1 MLSTSFKTN
10 WLIATGALI
19 GVFCIAI
26 QTWYAIQQDR
36 LQTLSAERSNGLVAV
51 RILEEHVTQTM
62 NDGLQKLDA
71 MAKAIAPRAAD
82 SQAVVNTLASHVE
95 KDQRFIK
102 SVRFIDNFGHS
113 WINSQDFPAHQMDSA
128 DKPEIRYLLTHP
140 EVQQIQIGHPY
151 QSPYDSQLV
160 IPLVKNVYNQK
171 QLRVGII
178 STDIRLSYFADLY
191 ARVAKENN
199 AMLALIANDGFVIV
213 RSPFEARYL
222 DRDISQ
228 STASQIINGNPVE
241 GALQDPDWL
250 DDEAERLYIYRK
262 LQEFPLT
269 VVYGR
274 ELESVLA
281 PWQERSNAR
290 IAITVILTTILCLVL
305 LVLAWQLQRL
315 RRAEAHSKQ
324 TELQFANV
332 FSRSPNPLTL
342 INLNTTEIE
351 EVNQAWLDL
360 FAYQRSAI
368 LGNFRELQKQIWA
381 DPNELREFSNLLIA
395 GSEVD
400 RFTAHL
406 LTQSGELL
414 TCWLSARPYGDA
426 SSKRYIITSQNVTRQ
441 LAAEAAIRE
450 LNQELEQRVS
460 QRTANL
466 EKSNTELAQAL
477 ASLKAMQNEMIR
489 QEKLA
494 SLGAL
499 VAGIAHELNTPIGN
513 SVTIASTIIDEA
525 QTMQKMIDQGQ
536 LRRSAFLEFLE
547 RLKSGADVLLR
558 SLSRASELILSFK
571 HVAVDQSS
579 EKRRRFDLRQ
589 VIEEIVLTNTAL
601 FAKTP
606 YSLELELSTGIT
618 MNSFPGAL
626 GQILTNLITNAL
638 AHGFDGRSSGKMKI
652 RSVLIET
659 ENVRLEFSDD
669 GVGIPEHHL
678 SRVYDPFFT
687 TKFGQGG
694 SGLGLNIVYNLVTE
708 VLGGK
713 IELDSQPERGT
724 RISLILP
731 LEAP

>member
-26 QTWYAIQQDR
+26 QTWYVMQQDR
-36 LQTLSAERSNGLVAV
+36 LQTLAAERANGLVAV
-51 RILEEHVTQTM
+51 RILEEHVAQTM
-62 NDGLQKLDA
+62 ADGLQKLEA
-71 MAKAIAPRAAD
+71 MANTIAPRAED
-82 SQAVVNTLASHVE
+82 SAWVTRALANHIE
-95 KDQRFIK
+95 KDERFIK

-113 WINSQDFPAHQMDSA
+113 WVSSRDFPAHQVDIA
-128 DKPEIRYLLTHP
+128 DKSEIRFLLTHP
-140 EVQQIQIGHPY
+140 DFQQIQIGHPY

-160 IPLVKNVYNQK
+160 IPLVKNVFNQK
-171 QLRVGII
+171 KQRVGII
-178 STDIRLSYFADLY
+178 STDIRLNYFADLY

-222 DRDISQ
+222 DRDISRD
-228 STASQIINGNPVE
+228 SASQIVNGDDNE
-241 GALQDPDWL
+241 GALQDQDWL
-250 DDEAERLYIYRK
+250 DDEFERLYVYRK
-262 LQEFPLT
+262 LHDFPLT

-274 ELESVLA
+274 DLDSILA

-290 IAITVILTTILCLVL
+290 IGITAILTTILGLVL
-305 LVLAWQLQRL
+305 FVLAWQLQKL
-315 RRAEAHSKQ
+315 RQVEARNKQ
-324 TELQFANV
+324 AELQFSHV

-342 INLNTTEIE
+342 INLDSVEIE
-351 EVNQAWLDL
+351 EVNQAWLQL
-360 FAYQRSAI
+360 FGYQRQDI
-368 LGNFRELQKQIWA
+368 LGDFKQLQKRIWLDHAELQEFAKQ
-381 DPNELREFSNLLIA
+381 LLA
-395 GSEVD
+395 GQEVD

-406 LTQSGELL
+406 LSQDGRSL
-414 TCWLSARPYGDA
+414 TCWLSARPYGDQGHR
-426 SSKRYIITSQNVTRQ
+426 RYIITSQDVTRQ
-441 LAAEAAIRE
+441 LAAELAIRE

-466 EKSNTELAQAL
+466 EKSNDELAQAL
-477 ASLKAMQNEMIR
+477 VSLKAMQSEVIR

-513 SVTIASTIIDEA
+513 SVTIASTIIDETNA
-525 QTMQKMIDQGQ
+525 MQRLIDQGQ
-536 LRRSAFLEFLE
+536 LKRSTFFEFLDK
-547 RLKSGADVLLR
+547 LKNGTDVLLR

-579 EKRRRFDLRQ
+579 EMRRQFDLGQ

-606 YSLELELSTGIT
+606 YVLELHFATEIN

-626 GQILTNLITNAL
+626 GQIITNLITNAL
-638 AHGFDGRSSGKMKI
+638 AHGFEGCAQGKMTI
-652 RSVLIET
+652 SATLMDANWVNL
-659 ENVRLEFSDD
+659 VFADD
-669 GVGIPEHHL
+669 GVGIPESHL

-708 VLGGK
+708 VLGGR
-713 IELDSQPERGT
+713 IELHSETGKGT
-724 RISLILP
+724 RISLNLP
-731 LEAP
+731 ITAP